1 MSIGLDTLF
10 SLLIFAALIL
20 LVRQAQPQHSG
31 AEDIRPQDG
40 PPEPPAGLPLSTG
53 NTGRARNR
61 AE

>member
-20 LVRQAQPQHSG
+20 LVRQAQPQHTR

-40 PPEPPAGLPLSTG
+40 PPEPPPGLPLTTRQ
-53 NTGRARNR
+53 TGRARNR